1 MTSSQSE
8 HSSPI
13 LGSPPNPSDMPANKK
28 ERDNL
33 VPSIYVL
40 SEIKK
45 RHKIDDSMKVK
56 FSITQGNIVKGLGF
70 KIDYDTLIDI
80 LKDLDLTYDREVKY
94 LISHAVPK
102 PKSKFFLF
110 KIFDFIFNRK

>member
-1 MTSSQSE
+1 MTPSQSE
-8 HSSPI
+8 SVAPI
-13 LGSPPNPSDMPANKK
+13 LGSPPTHNDMPINKK
-28 ERDNL
+28 ERVEL
-33 VPSIYVL
+33 IPSSYVL

-110 KIFDFIFNRK
+110 KIFDFILKRK